1 MYPVERIGRYR
12 LERRLGAG
20 AFGVV
25 WLAHDDDLDAPVAVK
40 VLADNWAQRLDI
52 RERFLSEAR
61 LLRRADSNRVVQV
74 FDIGELPDDR
84 PYFVM
89 EYADGGTLADRLAG
103 GPLPVDEA
111 LRLTALAALAA
122 AALHAAGIVHRD
134 IKPSN
139 VLFRASPGGRD
150 RLLLADLGLA
160 KSLAQASALTQAAG
174 SVGYAP
180 PEQAEPGMGIDP
192 RADVYSLGALGYHL
206 LTGTVP
212 GPPGKVV
219 RPDRL
224 RPDLRPDVQRALLR
238 ALEPDRERR
247 WPTAAEFA
255 AELERLA
262 APADLQAGGGTKPR
276 RRGRSV
282 AAVALAVTVA
292 LAGAAGATAAV
303 LSARGDSGAARTTLR
318 VADSTGRLSVEVPAQ
333 WGRQLRRSG
342 WSPRTLGLADR
353 QGPGL
358 AVADDLSNW
367 QNLDAD
373 ANGVFAG
380 LSEHGDLT
388 AEVGAL
394 THSGCHDLG
403 TRDYRG
409 TSWKGTVHSWSG
421 CPGSEGVVTEAGLRA
436 VDGGKQPQ
444 VYVQIRQTRRTGDSD
459 EADRILDSVRIKD

>member
-139 VLFRASPGGRD
+139 VLFRASP
-150 RLLLADLGLA
+150 
-160 KSLAQASALTQAAG
+160 AAG
-174 SVGYAP
+174 TGCCWPTWGWPRAWRRPPPSPRPPDPSATRPRAGGTGDGHRPAGRCVQPGRPGLSPAHRYRPRAARQGRPARPAP
-180 PEQAEPGMGIDP
+180 P
-192 RADVYSLGALGYHL
+192 
-206 LTGTVP
+206 
-212 GPPGKVV
+212 GPAA
-219 RPDRL
+219 
-224 RPDLRPDVQRALLR
+224 DVQRALLR